1 MTVERF
7 GEVVEAE
14 IVRTFDE
21 HVETVG
27 AHHEAFKFHRDKA
40 VEEAAL
46 TGQALSAA
54 KGDLAHGEWLPFL
67 REVGMSARVAQ
78 EFMSIGSSA
87 ALTNA
92 SNCAYLPTAAR
103 ALYELSRLDA
113 DDIEAGIQS
122 GAITPKT
129 TIKEA
134 REYAK
139 KEKEVPAPAVEDT
152 RAHKSPFAEGTKLTP
167 DTDRTVIL
175 VGADGRAYT
184 GAPDT
189 QKAIEYARENPR
201 VANWEAARSVG
212 VSTSTVARAYGAL
225 RKNGEIPATG
235 HTERSMADMFD
246 LIAIGARNV
255 GTSID
260 MYADRISE
268 AEPGD
273 FDYYWEEFDQA
284 VKKINSFRREIKR
297 IHNI

>member
-14 IVRTFDE
+14 IVHTFDE
-21 HVETVG
+21 HAESVCE
-27 AHHEAFKFHRDKA
+27 HHDAYKFHRGKT
-40 VEEAAL
+40 VEEAIL
-46 TGQALSAA
+46 TGQALNAA
-54 KGDLAHGEWLPFL
+54 KRDIGHGRWIEFL
-67 REVGMSARVAQ
+67 RRVNMSRQYAHRFMQIGGSLNVHNCGHLPKAVA
-78 EFMSIGSSA
+78 
-87 ALTNA
+87 T
-92 SNCAYLPTAAR
+92 
-103 ALYELSRLDA
+103 LYELSRLDA
-113 DDIEAGIQS
+113 DDIEHGIET

-129 TIKEA
+129 TTKEA

-139 KEKEVPAPAVEDT
+139 KEEEVPAPAVEDA
-152 RAHKSPFAEGTKLTP
+152 RAHKSPFAEGAKLTP

-201 VANWEAARSVG
+201 VANWEAAREIG
-212 VSTSTVARAYGAL
+212 VSTSTISRAYGAL

-268 AEPGD
+268 AEPDD

>member
-1 MTVERF
+1 MTVERL

-14 IVRTFDE
+14 IVPDWRE
-21 HVETVG
+21 RAQSIKWHLG
-27 AHHEAFKFHRDKA
+27 RA
-40 VEEAAL
+40 VEGIVSAGCELIEAKAEV
-46 TGQALSAA
+46 
-54 KGDLAHGEWLPFL
+54 AHGEWLPML
-67 REVGMSARVAQ
+67 DE
-78 EFMSIGSSA
+78 IGISRS
-87 ALTNA
+87 
-92 SNCAYLPTAAR
+92 YAAR
-103 ALYELSRLDA
+103 LMRIGEKFSNVDTGLHLPGSYRVLYELSRMDPS
-113 DDIEAGIQS
+113 DIEAGIQS

-201 VANWEAARSVG
+201 VANWEAAKRVG
-212 VSTSTVARAYGAL
+212 VSTSTVSRAYGAL

-268 AEPGD
+268 AEPDD
-273 FDYYWEEFDQA
+273 FDYYWGEFDQA

>member
-14 IVRTFDE
+14 IVPDWRE
-21 HVETVG
+21 RAQSIKGHLG
-27 AHHEAFKFHRDKA
+27 RA
-40 VEEAAL
+40 VEGIVNAGRELAEAK
-46 TGQALSAA
+46 SEV
-54 KGDLAHGEWLPFL
+54 AHGEWLPML
-67 REVGMSARVAQ
+67 DE
-78 EFMSIGSSA
+78 IGISQQDANMYMRIAENLKSRKFRD
-87 ALTNA
+87 LPA
-92 SNCAYLPTAAR
+92 SPTALLA
-103 ALYELSRLDA
+103 LSRMDPS
-113 DDIEAGIQS
+113 DIEAGIQS

-152 RAHKSPFAEGTKLTP
+152 RAHKSPFAEGVKLTP

-184 GAPDT
+184 AAPDT

-201 VANWEAARSVG
+201 VANWEAAREIG
-212 VSTSTVARAYGAL
+212 VSTSTISRAYGAL

-268 AEPGD
+268 AEPDD

>member
-1 MTVERF
+1 MTVERL

-14 IVRTFDE
+14 IVPDWRE
-21 HVETVG
+21 RAQSIKGHLG
-27 AHHEAFKFHRDKA
+27 RA
-40 VEEAAL
+40 VEGIVSAGRELIEAKAEVV
-46 TGQALSAA
+46 
-54 KGDLAHGEWLPFL
+54 HGEWLPML
-67 REVGMSARVAQ
+67 AEIGIDRQTAHRLMKVAENTALSDVG
-78 EFMSIGSSA
+78 
-87 ALTNA
+87 
-92 SNCAYLPTAAR
+92 NCQHFPTAIR
-103 ALYELSRLDA
+103 ALAELSRMDPS
-113 DDIEAGIQS
+113 DIEAGIQS

-152 RAHKSPFAEGTKLTP
+152 RAHKSPFAEGAKLTP

-184 GAPDT
+184 AAPDT

-201 VANWEAARSVG
+201 VANWEAAREIG
-212 VSTSTVARAYGAL
+212 VSTSTISRAYGAL

-260 MYADRISE
+260 MYAGRISE

>member
-1 MTVERF
+1 VTVERF
-7 GEVVEAE
+7 GEVVDAE
-14 IVRTFDE
+14 IVPDWRE
-21 HVETVG
+21 RAQSIKGHLGRAAEGIVSAGRELI
-27 AHHEAFKFHRDKA
+27 EAKSE
-40 VEEAAL
+40 V
-46 TGQALSAA
+46 
-54 KGDLAHGEWLPFL
+54 AHGDWLL
-67 REVGMSARVAQ
+67 MVDEIGISDGYARKL
-78 EFMSIGSSA
+78 MSIGKA
-87 ALTNA
+87 F
-92 SNCAYLPTAAR
+92 SNRSYENDLPGNMTV
-103 ALYELSRLDA
+103 LYELSRMDPS
-113 DDIEAGIQS
+113 DIEAGIQS
-122 GAITPKT
+122 GAITSKT

-139 KEKEVPAPAVEDT
+139 KEKEVPAPVVEDT
-152 RAHKSPFAEGTKLTP
+152 RAHRSPFAEGAKLTP
-167 DTDRTVIL
+167 DSDRTVIL

-201 VANWEAARSVG
+201 AANWEAAREIG
-212 VSTSTVARAYGAL
+212 VSTSTISRAYGAL

-268 AEPGD
+268 AEPDD

>member
-1 MTVERF
+1 
-7 GEVVEAE
+7 
-14 IVRTFDE
+14 D
-21 HVETVG
+21 
-27 AHHEAFKFHRDKA
+27 
-40 VEEAAL
+40 
-46 TGQALSAA
+46 S
-54 KGDLAHGEWLPFL
+54 
-67 REVGMSARVAQ
+67 
-78 EFMSIGSSA
+78 
-87 ALTNA
+87 
-92 SNCAYLPTAAR
+92 
-103 ALYELSRLDA
+103 
-113 DDIEAGIQS
+113 
-122 GAITPKT
+122 
-129 TIKEA
+129 
-134 REYAK
+134 
-139 KEKEVPAPAVEDT
+139 
-152 RAHKSPFAEGTKLTP
+152 
-167 DTDRTVIL
+167 DRTVIL

-201 VANWEAARSVG
+201 AANWEAAREIG
-212 VSTSTVARAYGAL
+212 VSTSTISRAYGAL

-268 AEPGD
+268 AEPDD